1 MAGSPQR
8 YYLSI
13 EDLSQARSD
22 YAQLSFA
29 GTSPDSFAN
38 TLQAALRTPALWLRW
53 KALQPDPDAIDDSL
67 GAADPNATVT
77 AQQADLHTD
86 IQVVTSLSHAVLKH
100 RLDMLVGR
108 IWKLRDVASA

>member
-13 EDLSQARSD
+13 EDLSKARSD
-22 YAQLSFA
+22 YAELSFA
-29 GTSPDSFAN
+29 GTSPDSFASA
-38 TLQAALRTPALWLRW
+38 LQAALRTPALWLRW
-53 KALQPDPDAIDDSL
+53 KALQPDPDAIDESM
-67 GAADPNATVT
+67 GGADPNATVS

-108 IWKLRDVASA
+108 IWKLRDVAAA